1 MRLNGIKDFFA
12 IEDKNIRREQ
22 KSELKRNLNLEM
34 NRIDGFM

>member
-12 IEDKNIRREQ
+12 IEDRNVRKEQ

-34 NRIDGFM
+34 NRMDGLM